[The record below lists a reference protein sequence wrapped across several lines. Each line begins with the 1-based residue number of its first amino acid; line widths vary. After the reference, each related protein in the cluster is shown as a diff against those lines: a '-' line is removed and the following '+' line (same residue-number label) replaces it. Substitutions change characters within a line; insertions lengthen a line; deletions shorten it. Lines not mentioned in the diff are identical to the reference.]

1 MSSEAEPAP
10 MMLDDSAPDEA
21 APGPPSPGKGPPP
34 KHKAPSKP
42 GNGDEPAPPPA
53 GGGAV
58 FVSYSERREHVS
70 NKGGR
75 KTGGHVY
82 QIKFFLVDATGL
94 EHLAA
99 VGEDQGDAHYI
110 YSNQPGFPG
119 LYGHNKQDVKRW
131 LEDVMAASQLRAGYH
146 LDLVQDEVPTDPSS
160 IRLPTFVAY
169 RHERTE
175 LDDGR
180 HAMCWFLVDV
190 FGKEHIAISGEEKET
205 RDGHYDYSTQGVF
218 HVVAPL
224 SCHNQAAVVRW
235 LDERVVHKGQ
245 AAAAATGKLPG
256 NFHTAG
262 QYGRSGGVRAGRK
275 PGSDLAR
282 AAALKKWRTAH
293 GGAVPGADPAQEARD
308 ALAAELRAW
317 AREEA
322 GARSAARRRALAW
335 ASDPA
340 PLAALAA
347 AEEAV
352 VLLRGGSVEDRA
364 SVQRGANGRGGAA
377 GLAPQADGV
386 RARVRLLA
394 LLRELAHSY
403 APLALAAAPGLQ
415 AALAA
420 APASPLASPEVAALA
435 AWILQAWASAL
446 GCHLAVLTQER
457 YVRDPGAELEAALGG
472 RRAWLDAA
480 AAAVTHRRVG
490 QGAQE
495 ARAGREPAGGGD
507 KGVGDGTAEGQG
519 EDSAAAAET
528 AAAETAAA
536 ETEPENEEGSG
547 SEGEAMDAEEA
558 AE

>member
-1 MSSEAEPAP
+1 AALPNLTLKLYPLSKAQQAIYETTGTVKELVFRTTPKANKAEIKEHLEKVYGLSVEKVNTCNYLGRKKHGKAGFYSPATGMSP
-10 MMLDDSAPDEA
+10 
-21 APGPPSPGKGPPP
+21 
-34 KHKAPSKP
+34 
-42 GNGDEPAPPPA
+42 PPPA

-224 SCHNQAAVVRW
+224 SCHNQAA
-235 LDERVVHKGQ
+235 
-245 AAAAATGKLPG
+245 
-256 NFHTAG
+256 
-262 QYGRSGGVRAGRK
+262 
-275 PGSDLAR
+275 
-282 AAALKKWRTAH
+282 
-293 GGAVPGADPAQEARD
+293 
-308 ALAAELRAW
+308 
-317 AREEA
+317 
-322 GARSAARRRALAW
+322 
-335 ASDPA
+335 
-340 PLAALAA
+340 
-347 AEEAV
+347 
-352 VLLRGGSVEDRA
+352 
-364 SVQRGANGRGGAA
+364 
-377 GLAPQADGV
+377 
-386 RARVRLLA
+386 
-394 LLRELAHSY
+394 
-403 APLALAAAPGLQ
+403 

-420 APASPLASPEVAALA
+420 APASPLAGPEVAALA
-435 AWILQAWASAL
+435 SWILQAWASAL

-507 KGVGDGTAEGQG
+507 KGVGDGTAEGKG
-519 EDSAAAAET
+519 GDSAAVAET